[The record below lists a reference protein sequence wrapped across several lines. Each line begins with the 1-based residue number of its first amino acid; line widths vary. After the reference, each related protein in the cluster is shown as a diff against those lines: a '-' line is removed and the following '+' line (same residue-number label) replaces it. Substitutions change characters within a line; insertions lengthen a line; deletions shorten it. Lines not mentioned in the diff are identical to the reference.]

1 MFREVPRQLLS
12 SFLPHLPSSESS
24 TVLSLIEGFLT
35 YLPSS
40 RIEAKAAL
48 MDPWFTSNDVVLLPI
63 NYPLAERH
71 AFHVASSV
79 AGHTWLDILNPLVV
93 KEEKCLEESMTP
105 RDEWD

>member
-1 MFREVPRQLLS
+1 M
-12 SFLPHLPSSESS
+12 
-24 TVLSLIEGFLT
+24 LSLVEGFLT

-48 MDPWFTSNDVVLLPI
+48 MHPWFTSSDVVLLPL

-71 AFHVASSV
+71 AFNVTSSV
-79 AGHTWLDILNPLVV
+79 AGHTWLDILKPLVG
-93 KEEKCLEESMTP
+93 KEEKCLEESMTL